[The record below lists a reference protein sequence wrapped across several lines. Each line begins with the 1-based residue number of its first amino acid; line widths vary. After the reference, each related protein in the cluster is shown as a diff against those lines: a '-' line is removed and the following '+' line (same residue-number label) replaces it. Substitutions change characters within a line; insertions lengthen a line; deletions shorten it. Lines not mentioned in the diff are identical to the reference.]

1 MKGRLFLMDIN
12 KLIKLSGKPKLF
24 EKTETDFWDDEHISK
39 KMLEAHLNPDWD
51 AASRKFSTMDASVKW
66 LNEDIFSDKDIK
78 ILDLGC
84 GPGLYSSRL
93 AKRGYSVTGIDFS
106 QRSINYAR
114 KKAKEDELDIK
125 YIYQDYLKIDFESE
139 FDVIML
145 IFCDFGVLTNS
156 ERDILLKKIYKAL
169 KPGGLFIF
177 DVFTDKNR
185 NESDLGRSWEITKD
199 GFWDKKPYLALTET
213 FLYSEADTFL
223 DQTIVMNEDEEIN
236 IYRLFNH
243 FYTKSTLSKVLDKFG
258 FRKYDYYSD
267 VTGEEY
273 SEESETLAVVAKK

>member
-1 MKGRLFLMDIN
+1 MLFLMDIN
-12 KLIKLSGKPKLF
+12 KLIKFLKKPKLF
-24 EKTETDFWDDEHISK
+24 EKIETDFWDDKHISK

-66 LNEDIFSDKDIK
+66 LDEDIFSEKDIK

-114 KKAKEDELDIK
+114 KKAKENELDIK
-125 YIYQDYLKIDFESE
+125 YIYQDYLTIDFESE

-145 IFCDFGVLTNS
+145 IFCDFGAVTNS

-169 KPGGLFIF
+169 KSGGLFIF
-177 DVFTDKNR
+177 DVFTDKKKD
-185 NESDLGRSWEITKD
+185 ESDLGRSWELTKD
-199 GFWDKKPYLALTET
+199 GFWNKKPHLALTET

-223 DQTIVMNEDEEIN
+223 DQTIVITEDEEIN

-243 FYTKSTLSKVLDKFG
+243 FYTKLTMSKVLDEFG

-267 VTGEEY
+267 VTGKEY

>member
-1 MKGRLFLMDIN
+1 MDIN
-12 KLIKLSGKPKLF
+12 KLIKLSKKPKLF

-66 LNEDIFSDKDIK
+66 LDEDLFSNKDIK

-84 GPGLYSSRL
+84 GPGLYASRL
-93 AKRGYSVTGIDFS
+93 AKQGYSVTGIDFS
-106 QRSINYAR
+106 QHSINHAR
-114 KKAKEDELDIK
+114 KKAKEDELDIE
-125 YIYQDYLKIDFESE
+125 YIYQDYLTIDFESE

-145 IFCDFGVLTNS
+145 IFCDFGALTNS

-185 NESDLGRSWEITKD
+185 DESDLGRSWEITKD
-199 GFWDKKPYLALTET
+199 GFWNKKPYLALTKT

-223 DQTIVMNEDEEIN
+223 DQTIVMTEDEEIN

-243 FYTKSTLSKVLDKFG
+243 FYTKSTVSKVLDEFG
-258 FRKYDYYSD
+258 FGEYDYYSD

-273 SEESETLAVVAKK
+273 SEDSETLAVVAKK